1 MNKKILLAF
10 ICVLIVALS
19 ASTIY
24 ASDVSDID
32 SYVTS
37 EDDGSNLE
45 IAADPSENESYE
57 SSVDNDA
64 SQDVLNIDS
73 STLSTNTDESNNDG
87 ENVES
92 SYNGPTVTAK
102 DITKYYKGST
112 KYTATFLDLNGTP
125 LANQNVKITVKGVS
139 YTVKT
144 NSKGVATLAINLKP
158 GNYKVVANNPVT
170 GENLTTNFKILT
182 TITANDVSKVYTDGR
197 KFNAKFL
204 NSNGKPLA
212 NKVVKFKV
220 NGRTYQ
226 VKTNK
231 NGVAGVSLKSLPRGT
246 YKIISYNRDGL
257 TKSNTIKVYRIA
269 KTSLTAD
276 SYTFLKS
283 DKNKVIKV
291 KLLNAFGY
299 APGAGQIVKFR
310 VNGKTYTDRTDSK
323 GIAQIK
329 LPSLKAGTYNVRY
342 TYDRSSYYYASN
354 ANGKLYI
361 LPSKNP
367 TYTIKSTTTFGHGAG
382 TRFIVAFTSG
392 NVPLVKKEIKI
403 DINGTKYTRTTNNN
417 GLFSIPIKLDI
428 GTYKVSYTNKAES
441 KINAKTGSGTIN
453 VIERTPCTFKWTTA
467 TTFNQ
472 GTQTSKIQVLDA
484 NNSPVS
490 SGNVILTVN
499 SQNYTATTSS
509 DGYATFKANYP
520 VGTYSVSYSYDGDN
534 LNAPSSGSTNLT
546 VNKIT
551 TISIKNLVTAANT
564 VKNYYQNNGK
574 LPASVT
580 AGGVTF
586 TMPEFL
592 YVLSQA
598 IVQLGNSNTKDVPI
612 ITGVK
617 APTSPSGDT
626 ISSAQLTKVNYIK
639 VAQNVANYI
648 SSNNQAP
655 AYASSAV
662 GKIIYEELVDAAAR
676 IVAFYGNNDNYL
688 PNYVTISYGSGGGGG
703 SVTGTGLNEKNTI
716 QDLAA
721 YLKATTHCQVGNSKI
736 KSLVNSLTSGLTT
749 DHAKALAIYNYVR
762 DKISYS
768 FYYDTRH
775 GAVGTLD
782 AKSGNCVDQS
792 HLLVAMFR
800 TAGLPARYVHGTCT
814 FSSGSTYG
822 HVWTQVLIGNTWTV
836 ADPTSTRNSLGTIVN
851 WNTKSFSLK
860 TITRE
865 ILF

>member
-10 ICVLIVALS
+10 ICVLIAALS
-19 ASTIY
+19 VSTIY

-32 SYVTS
+32 SYVNSEEDVSNVEIAVDSS
-37 EDDGSNLE
+37 EDN
-45 IAADPSENESYE
+45 NYE

-73 STLSTNTDESNNDG
+73 STLSTNTDESNNLG
-87 ENVES
+87 EGES
-92 SYNGPTVTAK
+92 SYDGPTVTANN
-102 DITKYYKGST
+102 ITKYYKGST

-125 LANQNVKITVKGVS
+125 LANQDVNITVKGVS
-139 YTVKT
+139 HTVKT
-144 NSKGVATLAINLKP
+144 NSNGVATLAIDLKP
-158 GNYKVVANNPVT
+158 GTYDVVATNPVT
-170 GENLTTNFKILT
+170 GESLTTTFKILT
-182 TITANDVSKVYTDGR
+182 TLSAKDMSKVYKDNH
-197 KFNAKFL
+197 KFYAKFL
-204 NSNGKPLA
+204 NSNGKALA
-212 NKVVKFKV
+212 YKVVKFKV
-220 NGRTYQ
+220 NGKTYK

-231 NGVAGVSLKSLPRGT
+231 NGVAGLSLKSLPRGT
-246 YKIISYNRDGL
+246 YKIISYNTDGL
-257 TKSNTIKVYRIA
+257 TVTNTIKVYRTV
-269 KTSLTAD
+269 KTSLTASD
-276 SYTFLKS
+276 YNFLVNAKS
-283 DKNKVIKV
+283 KVIKV
-291 KLLNAFGY
+291 TLTHALGY
-299 APGAGQIVKFR
+299 APGAGKIINFK
-310 VNGKTYTDRTDSK
+310 VNGKTYTARTNSK
-323 GIAQIK
+323 GVAQLK
-329 LPSLKAGTYNVRY
+329 LPTLKQGTYTVKY
-342 TYDRSSYYYASN
+342 SFAKTSYYYASSTS
-354 ANGKLYI
+354 GKVFI
-361 LPSKNP
+361 IPSKTP
-367 TYTIKSTTTFGHGAG
+367 TYTVKSTTTFGHGAG
-382 TRFIVAFTSG
+382 TKLIVSFASG
-392 NVPLVKKEIKI
+392 KVPLAKKEITMKI
-403 DINGTKYTRTTNNN
+403 DGKEYTRTTNSK
-417 GLFSIPIKLDI
+417 GLFSIPIKLDV
-428 GTYKVSYTNKAES
+428 GTYTVSYTNKAEPNLYS
-441 KINAKTGSGTIN
+441 KTGTCTIN

-472 GTQTSKIQVLDA
+472 GTQTCKIQVLDT
-484 NNSPVS
+484 NNKPVS
-490 SGNVILTVN
+490 GGTVILTVD
-499 SQNYTATTSS
+499 SKNYTATTTS
-509 DGYATFKANYP
+509 DGLATFKANFP
-520 VGTYSVSYSYDGDN
+520 VGNYSVSYSYGGDN
-534 LNAPSSGSTNLT
+534 LNAPSSGSTALT
-546 VNKIT
+546 VKKINS
-551 TISIKNLVTAANT
+551 ISIKNLVTAANT
-564 VKNYYQNNGK
+564 VKNYYQNNRK

-626 ISSAQLTKVNYIK
+626 ISSAQLTKANYIK

-648 SSNNQAP
+648 SNNNQAP

-662 GKIIYEELVDAAAR
+662 GKIIYEELVDATAR

-688 PNYVTISYGSGGGGG
+688 PNYVTISYGSNGGGG

-716 QDLAA
+716 KDLAA

-851 WNTKSFSLK
+851 WNTKTFSLK

>member
-10 ICVLIVALS
+10 ICVLIAALS
-19 ASTIY
+19 VSTIY

-32 SYVTS
+32 SYVNS

-45 IAADPSENESYE
+45 IAVDPSEDNNYE

-73 STLSTNTDESNNDG
+73 STLSTNTDESNNLG
-87 ENVES
+87 EGES
-92 SYNGPTVTAK
+92 SYDGPTVTANN
-102 DITKYYKGST
+102 ITKYYKGST

-125 LANQNVKITVKGVS
+125 LANQDVNITVKGVS
-139 YTVKT
+139 HTVKT
-144 NSKGVATLAINLKP
+144 NSNGVATLAIDLKP
-158 GNYKVVANNPVT
+158 GTYNVVATNPVT
-170 GENLTTNFKILT
+170 GESLTTTFKILT
-182 TITANDVSKVYTDGR
+182 TLSAKDMSKVYKDNH
-197 KFNAKFL
+197 KFYAKFL
-204 NSNGKPLA
+204 NSNGKALA
-212 NKVVKFKV
+212 YKVVKFRV
-220 NGRTYQ
+220 NGKTYK

-231 NGVAGVSLKSLPRGT
+231 NGVAGLSLKSLPRGT
-246 YKIISYNRDGL
+246 YKIVSYNNDGL
-257 TKSNTIKVYRIA
+257 TVTNTIKVYRSV
-269 KTSLTAD
+269 KTSLTA
-276 SYTFLKS
+276 SNYNFLVKS
-283 DKNKVIKV
+283 SNKVIKV
-291 KLLNAFGY
+291 TLLHALGY
-299 APGAGQIVKFR
+299 APGAGKIIKFK
-310 VNGKTYTDRTDSK
+310 VNGKTYTARTNSK
-323 GIAQIK
+323 GVAQLK
-329 LPSLKAGTYNVRY
+329 LPTLKEGTYTVKY
-342 TYDRSSYYYASN
+342 SFAKTSYYYASSTS
-354 ANGKLYI
+354 GKVFI
-361 LPSKNP
+361 IPSKTP
-367 TYTIKSTTTFGHGAG
+367 TYTVKSTTTFGHGAG
-382 TRFIVAFTSG
+382 TKLIVSLTSG
-392 NVPLVKKEIKI
+392 KVPLAKKEIT
-403 DINGTKYTRTTNNN
+403 INMNGVKYTRTTNSN
-417 GLFSIPIKLDI
+417 GQFSIQINLPV
-428 GTYKVSYTNKAES
+428 GTYKVSYTNKAETNLYS
-441 KINAKTGSGTIN
+441 KTGTCTIN

-472 GTQTSKIQVLDA
+472 GTQTCKIQVLDT
-484 NNSPVS
+484 NNKPVS
-490 SGNVILTVN
+490 GGTAILTVD
-499 SQNYTATTSS
+499 SKNYTATTTS

-520 VGTYSVSYSYDGDN
+520 VGNYSVSYSYGGDN
-534 LNAPSSGSTNLT
+534 LNAPSSGSTALT
-546 VNKIT
+546 VKKINS
-551 TISIKNLVTAANT
+551 ISIKNLVTAANT
-564 VKNYYQNNGK
+564 VKNYYQNNRK
-574 LPASVT
+574 LPTSVT

-626 ISSAQLTKVNYIK
+626 ISSAQLTKANYIK

-648 SSNNQAP
+648 SNNNQAP

-662 GKIIYEELVDAAAR
+662 GKIIYEELVDATAR

-688 PNYVTISYGSGGGGG
+688 PNYVTISYGSSGGGG

-716 QDLAA
+716 SDLAA